1 MSDWRTASDH
11 GPDHMTMTMP
21 FTVRRIACASVFA
34 VAIAAPVHAQ
44 SQEPTSASEAPS
56 FLSLFTKLPD
66 DAKHLFTVG
75 NGITLGIG
83 GASALAI
90 HQKDDDIARRAP
102 TWEGLDD
109 ALSAGTVIGDGGV
122 QAGFGLGIYLVGRF
136 ANHSKTAHIGAD
148 LVRAQIINAVITD
161 GLKPIV
167 DRTRPDGGDYSFPSG
182 HTSSVFATAA
192 VLHRRLGWKAG
203 IPAYAMAS
211 YVGLSRL
218 TDHKHYPSD
227 IIFGATVGILSGR
240 ATTFHQ
246 YEGTVQITPHA
257 SARMAGI
264 IVRWTPDGR

>member
-1 MSDWRTASDH
+1 MTTTLAFAS
-11 GPDHMTMTMP
+11 
-21 FTVRRIACASVFA
+21 RRIACASVLAIA
-34 VAIAAPVHAQ
+34 VAAPVHAQ
-44 SQEPTSASEAPS
+44 SQEAPPTEAPS

-66 DAKHLFTVG
+66 DVKHLFTVG
-75 NGITLGIG
+75 NAMTLGIG
-83 GASALAI
+83 GASAFAV
-90 HQKDDDIARRAP
+90 HQKDDEIARRSQ
-102 TWEGLDD
+102 TWASLDD

-122 QAGFGLGIYLVGRF
+122 QAGFGLGVYLVGRF
-136 ANHSKTAHIGAD
+136 TDHARTAHIGAD
-148 LVRAQIINAVITD
+148 LVRAQIINALITD
-161 GLKPIV
+161 GLKPIA

-192 VLHRRLGWKAG
+192 VLQRRIGWKAG

-246 YEGTVQITPHA
+246 YGGTVQITPQA

-264 IVRWTPDGR
+264 IVGWTADGR

>member
-1 MSDWRTASDH
+1 MK
-11 GPDHMTMTMP
+11 MP
-21 FTVRRIACASVFA
+21 FAIQRIVCASVLT
-34 VAIAAPVHAQ
+34 VVVAAPVRAQ
-44 SQEPTSASEAPS
+44 SQDTPPASEAPS

-83 GASALAI
+83 GASAFAI

-102 TWEGLDD
+102 TWGDLDD

-148 LVRAQIINAVITD
+148 LVRAQIINAIITD

-203 IPAYAMAS
+203 IPAYATAS

-227 IIFGATVGILSGR
+227 IVFGATVGILSGR

-246 YEGTVQITPHA
+246 YGGTVQITPHA
-257 SARMAGI
+257 SSRTAGLIVAWTQDAR
-264 IVRWTPDGR
+264 